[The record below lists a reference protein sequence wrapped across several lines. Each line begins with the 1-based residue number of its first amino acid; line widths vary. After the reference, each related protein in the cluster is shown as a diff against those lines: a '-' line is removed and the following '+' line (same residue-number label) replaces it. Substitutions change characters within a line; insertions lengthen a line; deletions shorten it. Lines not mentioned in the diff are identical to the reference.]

1 MTGKVVGSRW
11 NVQVNMLGYTLDNT
25 IYGETLEVSK
35 PLLDQKKKQ
44 KKKVPYNPTKR
55 RIWFAEPSSTE
66 TSIARHS
73 AHRTIG
79 SGACLPFILYL
90 YLC

>member
-35 PLLDQKKKQ
+35 PLLESKKKTT
-44 KKKVPYNPTKR
+44 KK
-55 RIWFAEPSSTE
+55 
-66 TSIARHS
+66 S
-73 AHRTIG
+73 ATLQ
-79 SGACLPFILYL
+79 SDKASYL
-90 YLC
+90 VCGTQFN

>member
-35 PLLDQKKKQ
+35 PLLDQKKTT
-44 KKKVPYNPTKR
+44 KK
-55 RIWFAEPSSTE
+55 
-66 TSIARHS
+66 S
-73 AHRTIG
+73 ALQ
-79 SGACLPFILYL
+79 SDKASYL
-90 YLC
+90 VCGTQFN

>member
-35 PLLDQKKKQ
+35 PLLDQKKKT
-44 KKKVPYNPTKR
+44 KKK
-55 RIWFAEPSSTE
+55 
-66 TSIARHS
+66 S
-73 AHRTIG
+73 ALQ
-79 SGACLPFILYL
+79 SDKASYL
-90 YLC
+90 VCGTQFN